1 MSHPAPRRS
10 WPRTAAVVIWLA
22 VKLAVFLLL
31 GRTDAARFVYAGF

>member
-1 MSHPAPRRS
+1 MSRSQFS
-10 WPRTAAVVIWLA
+10 WPRTVAVAVWLV